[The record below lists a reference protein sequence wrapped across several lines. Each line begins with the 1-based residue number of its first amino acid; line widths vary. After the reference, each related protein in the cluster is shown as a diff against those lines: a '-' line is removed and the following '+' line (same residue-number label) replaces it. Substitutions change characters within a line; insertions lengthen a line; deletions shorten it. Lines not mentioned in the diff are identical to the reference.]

1 MLVYSTKTVKCKGDS
16 ENVVISCYQSKEV
29 PDWVAKTEDFK
40 AAINDG
46 CMSILKNR
54 KQKSAAEN
62 GDLDK

>member
-16 ENVVISCYQSKEV
+16 EHVIIPCHQSTEV

-40 AAINDG
+40 AAKKDG
-46 CMSILKNR
+46 CTSILTT
-54 KQKSAAEN
+54 QKRITAADN